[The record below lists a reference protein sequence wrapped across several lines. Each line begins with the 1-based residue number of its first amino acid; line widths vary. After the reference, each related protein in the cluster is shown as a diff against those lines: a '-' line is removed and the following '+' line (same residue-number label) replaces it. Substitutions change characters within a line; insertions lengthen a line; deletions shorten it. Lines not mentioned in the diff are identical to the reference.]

1 MRVFSKYT
9 PRRIARYV
17 MSFFSGTFLIE
28 GQGVFHF
35 NYGRIVVD
43 RFLTGA
49 RLRIC
54 REINSEISLLQHS
67 RAS

>member
-17 MSFFSGTFLIE
+17 MSFFCGSFLIE
-28 GQGVFHF
+28 GLGVFYF

-49 RLRIC
+49 KLRIC
-54 REINSEISLLQHS
+54 REVNMEIALMQQS
-67 RAS
+67 RAC